1 MYSLVNNHSR
11 DTMKKI
17 AVVLSLLSASGAY
30 ADRMNIDLQ
39 FDEEGKAS
47 PEFSVPYSWNEQL
60 FSSLSYSSTSTTN
73 TGSSATTTSSA
84 TTIRQDLIQLGLLG
98 YKKDLGALQIAGYL
112 NYEYLTIDKA
122 EFGYGKIQSGA
133 NSDLFVVENN
143 VEITSATPSIAADI
157 TYNSSLISLRT
168 GASLSIGSTLDV
180 EQDTGF
186 QYQQSAQTKSKKE
199 GDQAASYNVYIDS
212 LFNVTANF
220 GIGIN
225 AEYRVLPLDYTV
237 SILNSDLVSFSE
249 QEVSQEDSTL
259 RYSLL
264 FIFKQSVAGMN
275 PSIGIT
281 HQELTSDNGASSE
294 TTKADFITLGFDQR
308 F

>member
-1 MYSLVNNHSR
+1 
-11 DTMKKI
+11 MKTRL
-17 AVVLSLLSASGAY
+17 ALLSLIAASHAS

-47 PEFSVPYSWNEQL
+47 PEFSVPFSWNEHL

-73 TGSSATTTSSA
+73 TGESTSTRSSATA
-84 TTIRQDLIQLGLLG
+84 IRQDLIKLGLLG
-98 YKKDLGALQIAGYL
+98 YKKDIGALQVAGYL
-112 NYEYLTIDKA
+112 NYEYLTLDKT
-122 EFGYGKIQSGA
+122 EFGYGELSIAG
-133 NSDLFVVENN
+133 NTDLFVIENN
-143 VEITSATPSIAADI
+143 VDITSTAPSIAADI
-157 TYNSSLISLRT
+157 TYSSSIVSLRS
-168 GASLSIGSTLDV
+168 GASVSIGANLDV
-180 EQDTGF
+180 EQDTSF
-186 QYQQSAQTKSKKE
+186 QYQQSATTKSKTTGE
-199 GDQAASYNVYIDS
+199 QQTSYKVYAES
-212 LFNVTANF
+212 LFNVTPTF
-220 GIGIN
+220 GIGVN

-237 SILNSDLVSFSE
+237 SVLNSDLISFSE